1 MRNSSVFEQQ
11 FKQKCRV
18 IFERQRQILSE
29 ALDTNAVQ
37 KKLKALAKTKVVDPN
52 QLFLFSEFAGFE
64 IELADALRPLY
75 FNIITTTG
83 YSAMAE
89 LAYNGANV
97 PTFDPYKKNIQ
108 TWFNDKAN
116 KVGGDVN
123 KETEKQLRLTLAE
136 GISANESTFEL
147 RARIEQTLGYA
158 STRRADNIAR
168 TESARAQ
175 TYADLAAWQQ
185 SGVVEA
191 KRWYTAQDERVCIYC
206 AEMDG
211 TITDL
216 TTNYFNKGDELNVDY
231 TTNAGKQ
238 TTGTLKFGYDS
249 VKGAPLHGSCRCVL
263 IPILTKI

>member
-1 MRNSSVFEQQ
+1 MG
-11 FKQKCRV
+11 
-18 IFERQRQILSE
+18 
-29 ALDTNAVQ
+29 
-37 KKLKALAKTKVVDPN
+37 KTKIVDPN

-64 IELADALRPLY
+64 KELADALRPLY

-89 LAYNGANV
+89 LAYNGAQV

-108 TWFNDKAN
+108 NWFNDKAV

-136 GISANESTFEL
+136 GIAANESTYEL

-175 TYADLAAWQQ
+175 TYADIAAWKQ
-185 SGVVEA
+185 SGVVIE
-191 KRWYTAQDERVCIYC
+191 KRWYTAQDERVCQYC
-206 AEMDG
+206 ASMDG
-211 TITDL
+211 QVVDVEK
-216 TTNYFNKGDELNVDY
+216 NYFDKGDELTVEY
-231 TTNAGKQ
+231 TTNSGKL
-238 TTGTLKFGYDS
+238 TTGTLNFNYDS
-249 VKGAPLHGSCRCVL
+249 VKGAPLHSSCRCVL
-263 IPILTKI
+263 IPILSKI